1 MKKTIDIYNYRKKL
15 DSAVKMVKEAQIS
28 ERNKQLILEFRDFA
42 SLDGLSLPRILR
54 YLGVLKDW
62 AKIMYVDFD
71 KASKE
76 DIVRAVRIIQENE
89 NYRPWT
95 KATYKIMLKRFY
107 KWLKKVEDSP
117 EEVKWIKTTLK
128 RTETEML
135 NNGDLIT
142 EDEVKKLINSAD
154 HPRDKAFVSAL
165 YESGARIGEI
175 ASLQIGNIN
184 LDKYG
189 IVLNVN
195 GKTGPRPIRIIAS
208 TPYLSTWLQN
218 HPFKDDK
225 NAPLWINIGCTNHN
239 SMMQYWTIRAML
251 QRLFEKA
258 EIKKRF
264 NPHMFRHSRATFLA
278 DHLTEFQMNQY
289 FGWIQGSNMP
299 STYIHMSGKKID
311 ASILALN
318 GLKQGEA
325 LKEVELKPKICSRC
339 DTINAV
345 DAKFC
350 SNCAGILDIKTAYEL
365 QEKVTQETEI
375 RKNSDEMMNVLMKDP
390 EFLNLFV
397 NKIKELG
404 LGDKLVG

>member
-62 AKIMYVDFD
+62 AKIMNVDFD

-142 EDEVKKLINSAD
+142 EDDVCFHKPGGGRN
-154 HPRDKAFVSAL
+154 
-165 YESGARIGEI
+165 
-175 ASLQIGNIN
+175 NI
-184 LDKYG
+184 
-189 IVLNVN
+189 
-195 GKTGPRPIRIIAS
+195 
-208 TPYLSTWLQN
+208 
-218 HPFKDDK
+218 
-225 NAPLWINIGCTNHN
+225 
-239 SMMQYWTIRAML
+239 
-251 QRLFEKA
+251 
-258 EIKKRF
+258 
-264 NPHMFRHSRATFLA
+264 
-278 DHLTEFQMNQY
+278 
-289 FGWIQGSNMP
+289 
-299 STYIHMSGKKID
+299 
-311 ASILALN
+311 
-318 GLKQGEA
+318 
-325 LKEVELKPKICSRC
+325 
-339 DTINAV
+339 
-345 DAKFC
+345 
-350 SNCAGILDIKTAYEL
+350 
-365 QEKVTQETEI
+365 
-375 RKNSDEMMNVLMKDP
+375 
-390 EFLNLFV
+390 
-397 NKIKELG
+397 
-404 LGDKLVG
+404 